1 MSQSTEGGRGAA
13 TRAPRRGQKGRGQ
26 TPRGRGPRQ
35 SPWWALLFVGP
46 VMVLFAVLFA
56 YPFVRT
62 VWLSFLQRGPFGGY
76 KYIGLKNYRELISNS
91 GDFLA
96 ALGHTV
102 EYSLIA
108 LLGIPIAAVIATL
121 LNTKGLRGKSVY
133 RTLYYLPVV
142 TLPAVVGM
150 VWRLIYNGDYGILNQ
165 LLGIFGLSG
174 RSWVSDPKT
183 IIPAV
188 AVVAIWAGLGTNI
201 IILLAGLQSIPETLY
216 EAATLDGAG
225 RVKTFLHV
233 TLPLLS
239 PTLFLVTVMGVIGCL
254 QVFDLFYVM
263 MGGGFVQTNPA
274 GKAATT
280 IMTLFY
286 QQGFGQNRFGYAAT
300 IGLALMVLILALTIL
315 QFRLQRRWVH
325 YE

>member
-1 MSQSTEGGRGAA
+1 MSQSTEGGRGPA
-13 TRAPRRGQKGRGQ
+13 TRAPRRGKA
-26 TPRGRGPRQ
+26 TRGRGPRQ

-46 VMVLFAVLFA
+46 VMVLFGVLFA

-76 KYIGLKNYRELISNS
+76 KYVGLKNYRELASNS

-108 LLGIPIAAVIATL
+108 LLGIPIAAVIAAL

-142 TLPAVVGM
+142 TLPAVVAM
-150 VWRLIYNGDYGILNQ
+150 VWRLLYNGDYGILNQ
-165 LLGIFGLSG
+165 VLGLFGLPG
-174 RSWVSDPKT
+174 RSWVSDPAT

-201 IILLAGLQSIPETLY
+201 IILLAGLQSIPDTLY
-216 EAATLDGAG
+216 EAATLDGAS
-225 RVKTFLHV
+225 RPRTFLHI

-239 PTLFLVTVMGVIGCL
+239 PTLFLVVVLSVIGCL
-254 QVFDLFYVM
+254 QVFDLIFVM
-263 MGGGFVQTNPA
+263 MGGGFAQTNPA

-280 IMTLFY
+280 VMTLFY
-286 QQGFGQNRFGYAAT
+286 QQGFVQNRFGYAAA
-300 IGLALMVLILALTIL
+300 IGLALMVLILALTL
-315 QFRLQRRWVH
+315 VQFRLQRRWVH